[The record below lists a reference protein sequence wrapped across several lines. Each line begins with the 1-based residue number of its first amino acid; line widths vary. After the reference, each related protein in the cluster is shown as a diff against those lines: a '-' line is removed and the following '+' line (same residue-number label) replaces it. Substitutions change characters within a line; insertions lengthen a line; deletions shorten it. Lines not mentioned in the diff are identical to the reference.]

1 MLKKVRPDIK
11 RFSPSL
17 IDELARGDVCLAVGN
32 GGDLNMAKKRS
43 EEAGNKFGIE
53 VLNPKGMGF
62 WIESWLIPAD
72 AKNVVNAHKYIDYTL
87 QPEVAAKNGNYVTFA
102 PASLP
107 AKALMDQKLTK
118 VRSIFPTDQDM
129 ADGFVMPQM
138 SNEAKKQTVDLWQK
152 IKAGS

>member
-1 MLKKVRPDIK
+1 M
-11 RFSPSL
+11 
-17 IDELARGDVCLAVGN
+17 
-32 GGDLNMAKKRS
+32 
-43 EEAGNKFGIE
+43 
-53 VLNPKGMGF
+53 
-62 WIESWLIPAD
+62 
-72 AKNVVNAHKYIDYTL
+72 
-87 QPEVAAKNGNYVTFA
+87 AAKNGNYVTFA